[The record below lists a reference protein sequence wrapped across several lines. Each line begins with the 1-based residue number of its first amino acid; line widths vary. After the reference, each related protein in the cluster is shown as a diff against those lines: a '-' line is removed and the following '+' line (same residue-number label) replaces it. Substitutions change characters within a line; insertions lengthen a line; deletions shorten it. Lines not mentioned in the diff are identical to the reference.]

1 MSRIR
6 SEMSWPWPSAAKE
19 LRARSLALHLLVP
32 GFLEPQRSRQEK
44 NKTGKESLGQGL
56 AKARCLKGQGL
67 SPGLGPARSYGFVG
81 LGQGLIIGA
90 LASRRR
96 QKSPGLGGLKGP
108 QGL

>member
-1 MSRIR
+1 M
-6 SEMSWPWPSAAKE
+6 
-19 LRARSLALHLLVP
+19 LVAWLCICWFP
-32 GFLEPQRSRQEK
+32 AFWNLK
-44 NKTGKESLGQGL
+44 VKTGKEQDRKESLGQGL
-56 AKARCLKGQGL
+56 AKARCLEGQGL